1 MGKSLFPR
9 TSSFGQQPE
18 PKGPPPPPTPGQENI
33 ALSPTQKLARQQ
45 LERSVPAADVEH
57 WYQMVS
63 EWCHPDTRRLSS
75 ASFASVPLEQIEE
88 LRDELYSRLH

>member
-1 MGKSLFPR
+1 MAISKSLFPR
-9 TSSFGQQPE
+9 TSSFAQQE

-33 ALSPTQKLARQQ
+33 GLSPTQQLAKQR
-45 LERSVPAADVEH
+45 LASSGPDVER

-88 LRDELYSRLH
+88 LRDELYSHLH